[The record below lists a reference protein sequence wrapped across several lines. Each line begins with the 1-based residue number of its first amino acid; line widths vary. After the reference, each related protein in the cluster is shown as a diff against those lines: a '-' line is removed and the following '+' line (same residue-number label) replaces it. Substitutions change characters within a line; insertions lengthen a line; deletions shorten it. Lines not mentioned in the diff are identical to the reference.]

1 MLAFQIGRIHC
12 QHCVVRKKPA
22 GIIPSIP
29 AGFPFF
35 IIDYQITPVIFKM
48 IWAMI
53 VEPRNVPA
61 NVKIATTT
69 IANPCFLKVSTSFPM
84 EIPAYA
90 RIGVQSGRSPIF
102 PICSIA

>member
-1 MLAFQIGRIHC
+1 MIGRPRLCFMRRHQC
-12 QHCVVRKKPA
+12 YNDNMSALFLQP
-22 GIIPSIP
+22 IPI
-29 AGFPFF
+29 F
-35 IIDYQITPVIFKM
+35 ISDHQITPVIFKM

-69 IANPCFLKVSTSFPM
+69 IANPCFLNVSTSFPM